1 MKIRRGT
8 FGALTSFSYSV
19 DVFQARGVAFAAPL
33 ACLLEGLLS
42 DWPVFPWAKMIFGGI
57 FGAILG
63 SFANV
68 CIYRVPRGRS
78 VALPRSRCPRCHGSI
93 LWFQNIPVLSYIL
106 LGGECAHCQKS
117 ISGRYVVIEVLMAGI
132 MGLLFYRSLEGASL
146 VLGVSLSFFLVV
158 ISVIDL
164 DWKIIPDFFSL
175 GLLGVGL
182 VVSPLNS
189 LLGGEGAT
197 RVLSSTVGCL
207 VGFGSAWLLAV
218 AGRRFFRREAL
229 GGGDVKLLAGLGAFL
244 GWPGVFTSW
253 FLASILGTLFF
264 VFLKARKKMDWG
276 AYLPFGPFLAAGAWA
291 HWVWPDFF
299 LRCWGF

>member
-1 MKIRRGT
+1 LDGKFLGLIIQVLLW
-8 FGALTSFSYSV
+8 ALV
-19 DVFQARGVAFAAPL
+19 GGV
-33 ACLLEGLLS
+33 
-42 DWPVFPWAKMIFGGI
+42 I
-57 FGAILG
+57 G

-68 CIYRVPRGRS
+68 CVYRVPRGRS
-78 VALPRSRCPRCHGSI
+78 VVLPRSRCPRCHGTI
-93 LWFQNIPVLSYIL
+93 LWFQNIPIVSYVL
-106 LGGECAHCQKS
+106 LGGCCFHCQKP
-117 ISGRYVVIEVLMAGI
+117 ISKRYPILELVMAVLIA
-132 MGLLFYRSLEGASL
+132 FVFFRSEPGPSL
-146 VLGVSLSFFLVV
+146 VLGVFITFILVV

-189 LLGGEGAT
+189 LLGGEGGT